1 MIGAVLK
8 TVERASVPWVR
19 IPPPPDLKESV
30 KRLFLV
36 VNNHPER
43 HGVILC
49 FLAQCLGF
57 GDLVRERCTCTLG
70 VSSAL

>member
-1 MIGAVLK
+1 
-8 TVERASVPWVR
+8 
-19 IPPPPDLKESV
+19 
-30 KRLFLV
+30 
-36 VNNHPER
+36 
-43 HGVILC
+43 VILC